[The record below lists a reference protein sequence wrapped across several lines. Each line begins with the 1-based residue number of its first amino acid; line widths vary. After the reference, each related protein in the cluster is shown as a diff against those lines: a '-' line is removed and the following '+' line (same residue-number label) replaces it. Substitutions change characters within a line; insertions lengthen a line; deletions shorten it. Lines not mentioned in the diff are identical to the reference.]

1 MAQDKF
7 KNFTARGDKVLSI
20 IKDKDDRNIAIIQ
33 RKNDFVVAAR
43 YDTTDGKWGQGI
55 YDFKTLEEAEAYR
68 EEKYGFENTEDTD
81 KKKWVK
87 LQNQAP
93 KPLIRK

>member
-1 MAQDKF
+1 MAEDKYLH
-7 KNFTARGDKVLSI
+7 FTARGDKVLSI
-20 IKDKDDRNIAIIQ
+20 VKDRDDRNIAIIQ

-68 EEKYGFENTEDTD
+68 EEKIRLREYGRYRTKRNG
-81 KKKWVK
+81 
-87 LQNQAP
+87 
-93 KPLIRK
+93 